1 VFSCGSPLLPP
12 LHPLEQRISMK
23 MFRSCEAPVEMAFYS
38 SNLDSIKVCCY
49 CGSSGDNL
57 NAEVDLSRRHRVT
70 LPVCGQCKQ
79 VGRQARSLLPVKRTE
94 LEREDTE

>member
-1 VFSCGSPLLPP
+1 
-12 LHPLEQRISMK
+12 MK

-38 SNLDSIKVCCY
+38 SKLDSINVCCY
-49 CGSSGDNL
+49 CGSSENHF
-57 NAEVDLSRRHRVT
+57 NEEVDLSRRHRVT
-70 LPVCGQCKQ
+70 LPVCGQCKF